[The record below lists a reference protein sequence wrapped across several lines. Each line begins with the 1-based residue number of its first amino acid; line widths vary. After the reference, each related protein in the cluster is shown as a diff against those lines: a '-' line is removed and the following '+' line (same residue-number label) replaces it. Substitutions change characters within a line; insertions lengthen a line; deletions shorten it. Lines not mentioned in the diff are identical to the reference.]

1 MGKNVVYTMAGGR
14 LFIDSRGT
22 ANANTG
28 ITNYN
33 GRGEV
38 NIVFKGGETEIIS
51 DVALSSINSVTFDEN
66 FIHKNYAGNSE
77 EVTPDNNILNVNGNI
92 SKDYLLVTPAYRITY
107 NVPNDCTLP
116 NGLPTV
122 YSKHDSAITIT
133 GTPTRPAYSFTGWTG
148 SNGTTPQTNV
158 TIPAGSTGN
167 KEYTAHWEGSP
178 YKVRFYSNFE
188 PGTYKE
194 QSFKYGEAQALEAN
208 SFTRQGYDFTGWNTK
223 GQPSD
228 SDPGTPYADKASLK
242 IDSQLDSDTL
252 SLWAQWRVRSHT
264 ISYAYSNPAPDG
276 APAVPARAT
285 ANYGTSQNVA
295 AAPTFAGYTFS
306 GWSGKTKTNGS
317 SVTVDASNAFT
328 MPDDDVE
335 FTGSWTAN
343 TYTVTLNTNGGT
355 INSGNI
361 TGYTYGVG
369 ATLPT
374 DVTQDTYSFQGWYDN
389 EGLTGTAITAISAT
403 ETGDK
408 QYWAKWE
415 INQYPIKFVNEDGAV
430 LQSSPV
436 NYGETPTYTGET
448 PTKAPDAQ
456 YTYTFAGWSP
466 EIAAVTNE
474 ATYTATF
481 TSTKRSYTI
490 TWLNDDDTVID
501 TTTVEY
507 GVVPAHDAPTKDADA
522 DFIYT
527 FSNWTP
533 DLVSV
538 AGPATYKAQFT
549 ATPKTEYTIIWLNG
563 DGTELDRA
571 AYKEGAEEPTTDKV
585 PTKAADADSTYTF
598 SGWDDGTVEGNV
610 KTYTPQ
616 FTAALPSEYTIV
628 LTNDGNGSASA
639 DPTSGAEGTEV
650 TLTATPNTG
659 YQFKEWQVVSGGVTI
674 TENKFSIGKENV
686 EIKAIFEQSTAG
698 KLYYTVSGEGQDHL
712 IGSGLDAAFVV
723 KRSIEDETTFSR
735 FTGIQVDGTD
745 TGTGDYE
752 KWEGSI
758 VINLKSAYLDTLSV
772 GSHILTVLFTDGSV
786 DISFTVSEVVEPVI
800 IPPTGFE
807 DVAVPSKTFTFKK
820 VWEGGSEKSIKFTL
834 YKQDGTVYHHGF
846 DKKVIS
852 KTEWQYNA
860 WFSEAAA
867 CYVMEK
873 PAEGYQIRYENVGI
887 YAGITDR
894 CCDGGTI
901 VNYKVPRTGDNA
913 NPMLWLG
920 CALASLTLLCV
931 AVSAG
936 KRRKA
941 N

>member
-1 MGKNVVYTMAGGR
+1 MDEAAVVSITGSIIEKNNAKSGGGIYLTDYDTSHLAVKNGAIKNNTATSLGGGILVEGEDAVFSVNGADISGNKAINKYGQDILLVGDSVIHVTGNLGTNVYDVAKYVSGSHSPGVITSGLSSYGTVNNFKSSEGYTVIINNNNEAELVNAHTVTFNNNGGTGSMENQVFVVGATQQ
-14 LFIDSRGT
+14 LT
-22 ANANTG
+22 ANA
-28 ITNYN
+28 
-33 GRGEV
+33 
-38 NIVFKGGETEIIS
+38 
-51 DVALSSINSVTFDEN
+51 
-66 FIHKNYAGNSE
+66 
-77 EVTPDNNILNVNGNI
+77 
-92 SKDYLLVTPAYRITY
+92 
-107 NVPNDCTLP
+107 
-116 NGLPTV
+116 
-122 YSKHDSAITIT
+122 
-133 GTPTRPAYSFTGWTG
+133 
-148 SNGTTPQTNV
+148 
-158 TIPAGSTGN
+158 
-167 KEYTAHWEGSP
+167 
-178 YKVRFYSNFE
+178 
-188 PGTYKE
+188 
-194 QSFKYGEAQALEAN
+194 
-208 SFTRQGYDFTGWNTK
+208 FTREHYTFTGWNTAAN
-223 GQPSD
+223 GS
-228 SDPGTPYADKASLK
+228 GTSYADKQSISL
-242 IDSQLDSDTL
+242 SANLTL
-252 SLWAQWRVRSHT
+252 YAQWQVDTHT
-264 ISYAYSNPAPDG
+264 
-276 APAVPARAT
+276 
-285 ANYGTSQNVA
+285 
-295 AAPTFAGYTFS
+295 
-306 GWSGKTKTNGS
+306 
-317 SVTVDASNAFT
+317 
-328 MPDDDVE
+328 
-335 FTGSWTAN
+335 
-343 TYTVTLNTNGGT
+343 
-355 INSGNI
+355 
-361 TGYTYGVG
+361 
-369 ATLPT
+369 
-374 DVTQDTYSFQGWYDN
+374 
-389 EGLTGTAITAISAT
+389 
-403 ETGDK
+403 
-408 QYWAKWE
+408 
-415 INQYPIKFVNEDGAV
+415 IKFVNEDGTE

-436 NYGETPTYTGET
+436 NYGTTPTYTGET

-610 KTYTPQ
+610 KTYSPQ

-873 PAEGYQIRYENVGI
+873 PAEGYQTRYENVGI